1 MTSLIPWDSDSFGKA
16 GENVHVSSTGSWLS
30 SSHGE
35 DQHETL

>member
-1 MTSLIPWDSDSFGKA
+1 MNSLIDWDSPTFGDPA
-16 GENVHVSSTGSWLS
+16 TNVHVSSTGSWLS